1 MEINKLFA
9 VNAHQSAQRM
19 EEMTRD
25 MHESTIKMEQ
35 VTESMHTI
43 AAKTEKDT
51 ALMHIITLVT
61 LVFLP
66 GTFVAV
72 RFGLPLYSLRKFTT
86 SLTSN
91 QTIFGSGLF
100 QWDQNHPLEMPV
112 WKPEFFALFA
122 KICFPLMAGTLLIW
136 LGAYWWASWRRG
148 KKQEADEEQLL
159 VDGDEHVQKA

>member
-1 MEINKLFA
+1 
-9 VNAHQSAQRM
+9 
-19 EEMTRD
+19 

-43 AAKTEKDT
+43 AAKTEKDM
-51 ALMHIITLVT
+51 ALMHVITLVT

-66 GTFVAV
+66 GTLVAV
-72 RFGLPLYSLRKFTT
+72 RFGLPLYCYYSLRKFTA

-91 QTIFGSGLF
+91 RTLFGSGLF

-112 WKPEFFALFA
+112 WKPELFALFA

-136 LGAYWWASWRRG
+136 LGAYLWATWRRG
-148 KKQEADEEQLL
+148 NKQEADEEQRLC
-159 VDGDEHVQKA
+159 DGDEHVQKA